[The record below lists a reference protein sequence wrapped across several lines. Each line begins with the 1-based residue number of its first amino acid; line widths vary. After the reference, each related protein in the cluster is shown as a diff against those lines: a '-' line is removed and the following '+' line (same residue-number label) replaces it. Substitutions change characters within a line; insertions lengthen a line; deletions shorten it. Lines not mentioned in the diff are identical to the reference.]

1 MKKAIVLIL
10 ITLAASAWA
19 DTDVTIHRPESRI
32 NAGFKERVYIDNRQV
47 LELKNGESATIRVS
61 SGDHVIHAV
70 LYTLTTP
77 KVSFSVG
84 SQPVALS
91 VNAYSMTNFVVE
103 QGGAVLAQAPAATRA
118 APAPSPPARVREV
131 SSTPERNSGP
141 GQNTSTAD
149 SVEGS
154 LERAADTIMA
164 KLSPNSKL
172 AIVYVTSNDPEVT
185 EFIANELEFIMVGKG
200 FLLVDR
206 SQLDRIR
213 REQNFQ
219 MSGEVDDGEAV
230 SIGKM
235 AGANIILT
243 GAVTGTGN
251 LRRLRLRALDTQSA
265 QVLVA
270 ASERF

>member
-1 MKKAIVLIL
+1 MKKAVVFMLIL
-10 ITLAASAWA
+10 ITFAANAWA
-19 DTDVTIHRPESRI
+19 DTDVTIHRPNSRV
-32 NAGFKERVYIDNRQV
+32 NAGFKERVYIDNKQV

-77 KVSFSVG
+77 RVSFSVG
-84 SQPVALS
+84 SQPIALTIQ
-91 VNAYSMTNFVVE
+91 AYSMSNFVVE
-103 QGGAVLAQAPAATRA
+103 QGGAVLAQTPA
-118 APAPSPPARVREV
+118 APSPAPTVPARVRNIF
-131 SSTPERNSGP
+131 SSPENSRAGQNSGA
-141 GQNTSTAD
+141 AD

-172 AIVYVTSNDPEVT
+172 AIVYVTANDPEIT
-185 EFIANELEFIMVGKG
+185 EFIANELEFIMVNEG

-219 MSGEVDDGEAV
+219 MSGEVDDNEAV

-235 AGANIILT
+235 TGANIILT

-265 QVLVA
+265 QILVV

>member
-1 MKKAIVLIL
+1 MKKAVAFMFIL
-10 ITLAASAWA
+10 ITVAASAWA
-19 DTDVTIHRPESRI
+19 DADVTIHRPKSRV
-32 NAGFKERVYIDNRQV
+32 NAGFKERVYIDNKQV
-47 LELKNGESATIRVS
+47 LELKNDESATIRVS
-61 SGDHVIHAV
+61 SGDHVIYAV

-84 SQPVALS
+84 SQPIALTIQ
-91 VNAYSMTNFVVE
+91 AYSMSNFVIE
-103 QGGAVLAQAPAATRA
+103 QGGIALAQAPAAP
-118 APAPSPPARVREV
+118 APAVPARARNAF
-131 SSTPERNSGP
+131 SSPENSGA
-141 GQNTSTAD
+141 GQNPGAAD

-164 KLSPNSKL
+164 KLSPYSKL
-172 AIVYVTSNDPEVT
+172 AIVYVTANDPEIT
-185 EFIANELEFIMVGKG
+185 EFIANELEFIMVNEG

-219 MSGEVDDGEAV
+219 MSGEVDDNEAV
-230 SIGKM
+230 SVGKM

-265 QVLVA
+265 QVLVV